1 MNAKFLM
8 IQGTASDS
16 GKSTIVTGLCRI
28 FSDLGYKVA
37 PFKSQNMSLNSF
49 VTKEGKEIG
58 RSQVVQAWAARR
70 EPISDF
76 NPILLKPKGNNSSQ
90 IILDGIPFADYKVK
104 EYYSKYIPK
113 LIPHIHNALDR
124 LKKTNDL
131 VIIEGAGSPAEINLN
146 HIEIANMFVAKY
158 VQSPVILTADIERG
172 GVFASIYGTIEL
184 LKKEEKDL
192 IRALLLIGLE
202 VI

>member
-104 EYYSKYIPK
+104 EYYSKWES
-113 LIPHIHNALDR
+113 
-124 LKKTNDL
+124 T
-131 VIIEGAGSPAEINLN
+131 
-146 HIEIANMFVAKY
+146 F
-158 VQSPVILTADIERG
+158 
-172 GVFASIYGTIEL
+172 
-184 LKKEEKDL
+184 
-192 IRALLLIGLE
+192 
-202 VI
+202 